1 MSRVFVCKEC
11 GAVLENRG
19 LLLTHYREVHRKAE
33 SNDKAQAAQAT
44 EEEPAD
50 EAPNHDPGVDLQVSE
65 GGEMPHQPPATKR
78 CSSCGREIQDD
89 HTQVMRV
96 EFFCS
101 EACAADAESRR
112 VVIPWGWLPP
122 EMRVLSNGRPIVF
135 RGVGLVNHHVG
146 GIILTD
152 FEVQ

>member
-50 EAPNHDPGVDLQVSE
+50 EAPNHDPGVELQVSE
-65 GGEMPHQPPATKR
+65 GGEAPHQPPAA
-78 CSSCGREIQDD
+78 
-89 HTQVMRV
+89 
-96 EFFCS
+96 
-101 EACAADAESRR
+101 EASAADAESRR
-112 VVIPWGWLPP
+112 VVIPWEWLPP

-135 RGVGLVNHHVG
+135 RGVGLVNHHAG
-146 GIILTD
+146 GIVLAD